1 MIPHRLVRTVP
12 AHTTVEVERL
22 WATATQLH
30 PGWEHVTL
38 RDPVDRSRFPLT
50 SPFWD
55 ECKTG
60 AQLAD
65 LIRAEELFS
74 RGGWYIDSDVLCVK
88 PFTPLCALE
97 GVVAWEDSDHIPN
110 AVMGFRPGHLAMG
123 RVLELAIERRGQ
135 GTWAAGVGVT
145 TEVFGEDR
153 DDVVVLP
160 PQTFYPVHWRVA
172 HAQAQDWD
180 LVVERSPWVWA
191 VHQYAASWHR

>member
-1 MIPHRLVRTVP
+1 MIPHRLIRTVP
-12 AHTTVEVERL
+12 AVTDPAAEAL
-22 WATATQLH
+22 WVTATALH

-38 RDPVDRSRFPLT
+38 RDPVDRSRFPVT

-55 ECKTG
+55 GCETG

-65 LIRAEELFS
+65 LIRAEELWH

-88 PFTPLCALE
+88 PFDQLCALE
-97 GVVAWEDSDHIPN
+97 GVVAWEDGDHIPN
-110 AVMGFRPGHLAMG
+110 AIMGFRPGHLAVG

-145 TEVFGEDR
+145 TEVFGQER
-153 DDVVVLP
+153 RDVVVLP
-160 PQTFYPVHWRVA
+160 PQMFYPVHWRVA

-180 LVVERSPWVWA
+180 AVVQRSPWVWA
-191 VHQYAASWHR
+191 VHQYAASWH